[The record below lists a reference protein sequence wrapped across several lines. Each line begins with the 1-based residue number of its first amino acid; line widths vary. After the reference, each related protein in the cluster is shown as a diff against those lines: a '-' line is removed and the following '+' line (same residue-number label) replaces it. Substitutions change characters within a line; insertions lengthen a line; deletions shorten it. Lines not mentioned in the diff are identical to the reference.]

1 MGVGVM
7 GGGASAG
14 ESFDMSLIPDEEM
27 GEFEDVC
34 RVIARDVEAA
44 KNRSQEDDDEDD
56 EDDDDDDDDE
66 EDDEDDEDDDE
77 DDDDEDE
84 EPQQWRDMK
93 ALRGL
98 I

>member
-1 MGVGVM
+1 M

-34 RVIARDVEAA
+34 RVIAKDVEAA
-44 KNRSQEDDDEDD
+44 KQRSQ
-56 EDDDDDDDDE
+56 E
-66 EDDEDDEDDDE
+66 EDDEEGDDDE
-77 DDDDEDE
+77 DDDDEDDDE
-84 EPQQWRDMK
+84 EDDDEEGDDEPQQWRDMK